1 MKSDYVNFMN
11 SDQIDSLR
19 ILLEVKEKH
28 LCRIMEAVQSWEDVD
43 SFIVNEFP
51 IIANQSI
58 KFKTITYNKK
68 GLAGLFGKKE
78 TVKVPFYSD
87 GMIDLNRDIPKIR
100 KFKATNSLR
109 VSCLFCIFKHSS
121 QKTV

>member
-1 MKSDYVNFMN
+1 MAQFSIKIWSNFQLVLTRIKTDSVLLRMKSDYVNFIN

-51 IIANQSI
+51 INL
-58 KFKTITYNKK
+58 N
-68 GLAGLFGKKE
+68 FG
-78 TVKVPFYSD
+78 
-87 GMIDLNRDIPKIR
+87 
-100 KFKATNSLR
+100 
-109 VSCLFCIFKHSS
+109 
-121 QKTV
+121 